1 MFEYVMI
8 HLHILDA
15 TLLHR
20 IDQMISTDI
29 MTSGSKTKCLDYF
42 IRIVTLSLLIS
53 CVIELGE
60 F

>member
-1 MFEYVMI
+1 MI